1 MTENGHVTGKVF
13 TKLFFA
19 FVVVLFLGMAVLDV
33 SLRQVMERS
42 LRAQAEESL
51 TGEARLL
58 ASQIGN
64 TSYPEISPLQQAIR
78 RASKAAS
85 ADVAVFDAQGRL
97 LASSQDH
104 TETESDVPPE
114 INAVLNQHEPV
125 GRARREGA
133 VYIAVP
139 AGSMVVR
146 LAAYSPADLPAPIH
160 VLRRGIVLASLLS
173 LLVATLLAA
182 LLAQR
187 AAKRL
192 SRIVVFANRIAA
204 GDLTA
209 RVEEGNLDE
218 ISAVAHALD
227 VTASRLEQSFHA
239 LESSRSELTALL
251 DSMQEAVIAIN
262 PQGQVS
268 WCNAVMQ
275 RIALSPVQSGR
286 ALVHSIR
293 DPEVLSSVA
302 AALTQ
307 RQASRRRATSVSPGK
322 IFEVNAAPM
331 PGGGAV
337 AVLHDVT
344 EKERSETTRRDF
356 VANVSHEL
364 RTPLT
369 CITGYV
375 ETLLD
380 DNSLSSQTREFLQI
394 ILKNASR
401 MNRLTEDLLALASV
415 ESGDYKLNLQRVPAS
430 TLVEEAVGS
439 LAGLVLDSALTL
451 EVGETTDEPV
461 MTDLDALSQVFG
473 NLIENAMKYGKAGG
487 RIRVGARKQEDG
499 LIEFYVQ
506 DFGPGIAYE
515 HLPRIFERFY
525 RVDKA
530 RSRESGGT
538 GLGLAIAKHIV
549 HAHGGD
555 IRCESELGFGATF
568 LFRLPLAAPT
578 APAPVPASA
587 APVQTVEK

>member
-1 MTENGHVTGKVF
+1 M
-13 TKLFFA
+13 
-19 FVVVLFLGMAVLDV
+19 
-33 SLRQVMERS
+33 
-42 LRAQAEESL
+42 
-51 TGEARLL
+51 
-58 ASQIGN
+58 
-64 TSYPEISPLQQAIR
+64 
-78 RASKAAS
+78 
-85 ADVAVFDAQGRL
+85 
-97 LASSQDH
+97 
-104 TETESDVPPE
+104 
-114 INAVLNQHEPV
+114 
-125 GRARREGA
+125 
-133 VYIAVP
+133 
-139 AGSMVVR
+139 
-146 LAAYSPADLPAPIH
+146 
-160 VLRRGIVLASLLS
+160 
-173 LLVATLLAA
+173 
-182 LLAQR
+182 
-187 AAKRL
+187 
-192 SRIVVFANRIAA
+192 
-204 GDLTA
+204 
-209 RVEEGNLDE
+209 
-218 ISAVAHALD
+218 
-227 VTASRLEQSFHA
+227 
-239 LESSRSELTALL
+239 
-251 DSMQEAVIAIN
+251 
-262 PQGQVS
+262 
-268 WCNAVMQ
+268 
-275 RIALSPVQSGR
+275 
-286 ALVHSIR
+286 
-293 DPEVLSSVA
+293 A

-337 AVLHDVT
+337 AVLHDVS

-380 DNSLSSQTREFLQI
+380 DRGLSNQTREFLQI

-415 ESGDYKLNLQRVPAS
+415 ESGDYKLNLERVPAS
-430 TLVEEAVGS
+430 TLVEEAVAS
-439 LAGLVLDSALTL
+439 LAGLVLDSALSL
-451 EVGETTDEPV
+451 QLGEATDEPV
-461 MTDLDALSQVFG
+461 MADLDALSQVFG

-487 RIRVGARKQEDG
+487 RIRVGARKQDG

-568 LFRLPLAAPT
+568 LFRLPLVAAA
-578 APAPVPASA
+578 APAPVSAS
-587 APVQTVEK
+587 PVQTVEK